1 MHQKHGKASE
11 KNNEEETI
19 MNNEA
24 AREYLEAIAEFISDN
39 APVKEHSIEEAD
51 EIMALNIAL
60 PSPLEAKSDIVYS
73 IQMCSFDEDKILYRL
88 IIFIEAEI
96 PEEMFPQLHRVIGEL
111 NNLTIVGSFRLEEAI
126 SAVIYAQGIVQSMET
141 NMNESAVNILRTLGI
156 MENAMLNGSVL
167 IRKLLSGEAG
177 ADEVIAE
184 IRSIGGAL

>member
-1 MHQKHGKASE
+1 MHQKHGKAPE

-60 PSPLEAKSDIVYS
+60 PSPLEEKSDIVYS

>member
-1 MHQKHGKASE
+1 
-11 KNNEEETI
+11 

-60 PSPLEAKSDIVYS
+60 PSPLEEKSDIVYS

>member
-60 PSPLEAKSDIVYS
+60 PSPLEEKSDIVYS